1 MLERQWAYHVEC
13 ETSPHEWML
22 GVAAMKLRAAR
33 ADLACYVNAEARDVV
48 LVENCTAAAT
58 ATIRSA
64 RLRAGDVVIH
74 LSTAYGMVK
83 NALRHA
89 ADAVGA
95 DVLSL
100 AVEFRG
106 GGSPPAGAGGAP
118 LAERLAELCDGV
130 AASGRRVA
138 MVTFDHIASCPGAI
152 MPVAQMA
159 RVCKQRNV
167 PTVLADAA
175 HALGQVR
182 LDLRALE
189 AAGVTHFMAD
199 AHKWLYSPKGS
210 AMLWV
215 TREAQAS
222 MYPSVVG
229 AVCSNSRTTNFDPA
243 ALANLSEFERR
254 FQYTGTRDYTPLVAV
269 ADALRWREK
278 VGESAILGYNHSLA
292 VWGQEF
298 LASEWNT
305 ETLVPPECTAFMAH
319 ARVPVSTP
327 GAAALLN
334 RRLREERA
342 THVMAFEL
350 PPRAHLGET
359 EATHWVRPCAQ
370 LFVSRGDFEHLA
382 AATKELAG
390 ECEAAAKAACAW
402 LARTRARLMR
412 ERALER
418 TDAAVCAADD
428 AASGGRAPVRHAVTV
443 GFEVAPAS
451 ALRISGE
458 KSFGA
463 GARTDSAFDLA
474 AVEAVA
480 KYSAGALGVA
490 TAKQTRAEDSSAA
503 SAKELSSAS
512 PVTYLPALAEER
524 LASGADVKLGALALG
539 KGLGYA
545 EASPVSVMDASGT
558 SSASS
563 VGGFVV
569 HEGSV
574 DDAGFALPGWAK
586 TRVLSAPNGAR

>member
-1 MLERQWAYHVEC
+1 
-13 ETSPHEWML
+13 
-22 GVAAMKLRAAR
+22 
-33 ADLACYVNAEARDVV
+33 
-48 LVENCTAAAT
+48 
-58 ATIRSA
+58 
-64 RLRAGDVVIH
+64 
-74 LSTAYGMVK
+74 
-83 NALRHA
+83 
-89 ADAVGA
+89 
-95 DVLSL
+95 
-100 AVEFRG
+100 
-106 GGSPPAGAGGAP
+106 
-118 LAERLAELCDGV
+118 
-130 AASGRRVA
+130 
-138 MVTFDHIASCPGAI
+138 

-350 PPRAHLGET
+350 PARAHLGET
-359 EATHWVRPCAQ
+359 EPTHWVRPCAQ
-370 LFVSRGDFEHLA
+370 LFVSRDDFAHLA

-418 TDAAVCAADD
+418 AEEAALAAE
-428 AASGGRAPVRHAVTV
+428 AAAAGGRARARHAVTV
-443 GFEVAPAS
+443 GVEVAPAS
-451 ALRISGE
+451 VPHISGSG
-458 KSFGA
+458 SFGA

-480 KYSAGALGVA
+480 KYSAGALGTPNAAAKAARDA
-490 TAKQTRAEDSSAA
+490 TTSVSEEAAKTAAVKYGSAGPFSSPR
-503 SAKELSSAS
+503 S
-512 PVTYLPALAEER
+512 VGFLPALAEEDVV
-524 LASGADVKLGALALG
+524 SGVAGKLGALALG

-545 EASPVSVMDASGT
+545 AASPVSIIDVSGT

-563 VGGFVV
+563 VGTPR
-569 HEGSV
+569 EGSV
-574 DDAGFALPGWAK
+574 DGAGFALPEWVK
-586 TRVLSAPNGAR
+586 TPAQ

>member
-1 MLERQWAYHVEC
+1 
-13 ETSPHEWML
+13 ML

-100 AVEFRG
+100 PVEFRG

-350 PPRAHLGET
+350 PPRPHLGET
-359 EATHWVRPCAQ
+359 ECTHWVRPCAQ
-370 LFVSRGDFEHLA
+370 LFVSRRDFEHLA
-382 AATKELAG
+382 AATKALAG

-402 LARTRARLMR
+402 LARTRARLTR

-418 TDAAVCAADD
+418 AEAAARAAEE
-428 AASGGRAPVRHAVTV
+428 AASGGRALARHAVTV
-443 GFEVAPAS
+443 GFEVAPTS
-451 ALRISGE
+451 VPHISGG
-458 KSFGA
+458 KSFGS
-463 GARTDSAFDLA
+463 GVRMDSAFDLA

-480 KYSAGALGVA
+480 KYSAGALGAA
-490 TAKQTRAEDSSAA
+490 TAKETFVKDSSAA
-503 SAKELSSAS
+503 SAASAAAQFSSPRSAG
-512 PVTYLPALAEER
+512 YLPALAEEGV
-524 LASGADVKLGALALG
+524 ASGAGGKLGALAPG
-539 KGLGYA
+539 KGFGYA
-545 EASPVSVMDASGT
+545 AASPASVIDVSGT
-558 SSASS
+558 SSATS
-563 VGGFVV
+563 VGTPHG
-569 HEGSV
+569 GSV
-574 DDAGFALPGWAK
+574 DGAGFALPEWAR
-586 TRVLSAPNGAR
+586 TRALAPQNAAQ

>member
-1 MLERQWAYHVEC
+1 
-13 ETSPHEWML
+13 ML

-33 ADLACYVNAEARDVV
+33 ADLARYVEADARDVV

-89 ADAVGA
+89 ADAAGA

-100 AVEFRG
+100 PVEFRG
-106 GGSPPAGAGGAP
+106 GGSPPTGAGGAP
-118 LAERLAELCDGV
+118 LDERLAELCDT
-130 AASGRRVA
+130 AAAEGRRVA
-138 MVTFDHIASCPGAI
+138 MVTFDYIASCPGAI
-152 MPVAQMA
+152 MPVREMA
-159 RVCKQRNV
+159 RVCKKRNV

-182 LDLRALE
+182 LDLRSLE

-215 TREAQAS
+215 TREAQDHIH
-222 MYPSVVG
+222 PSVVG

-278 VGESAILGYNHSLA
+278 VGESVILGYNHNLA

-298 LASEWNT
+298 LATEWNT
-305 ETLVPPECTAFMAH
+305 ETLVPAECTAFMAH

-334 RRLREERA
+334 RRLREEFK

-350 PPRAHLGET
+350 PPRVHLGET
-359 EATHWVRPCAQ
+359 EPTHWVRPCAQ
-370 LFVSRGDFEHLA
+370 LFVSREDFKHLA
-382 AATKELAG
+382 AATKELAS
-390 ECEAAAKAACAW
+390 ECDAAARAACAW
-402 LARTRARLMR
+402 LARTRARLTR
-412 ERALER
+412 KRALARAEE
-418 TDAAVCAADD
+418 AACAAAE
-428 AASGGRAPVRHAVTV
+428 AAAGGRAPARHAVTV
-443 GFEVAPAS
+443 GFEVAPTS
-451 ALRISGE
+451 VPHISGG
-458 KSFGA
+458 FGA

-474 AVEAVA
+474 KVEAVA

-490 TAKQTRAEDSSAA
+490 TAKETPSTKDADAA
-503 SAKELSSAS
+503 SPAAYPGGAPFSSPRS
-512 PVTYLPALAEER
+512 VGYLPALAEDGV
-524 LASGADVKLGALALG
+524 LSGKLGALAPG
-539 KGLGYA
+539 KGFEMA
-545 EASPVSVMDASGT
+545 AASPVSIIDVSGT

-563 VGGFVV
+563 VGTP

-574 DDAGFALPGWAK
+574 DGAGFALPEWAR
-586 TRVLSAPNGAR
+586 TRVLVPQNAAR

>member
-1 MLERQWAYHVEC
+1 
-13 ETSPHEWML
+13 ML

-350 PPRAHLGET
+350 PARAHLGET
-359 EATHWVRPCAQ
+359 EPTHWVRPCAQ
-370 LFVSRGDFEHLA
+370 LFVSRDDFAHLA
-382 AATKELAG
+382 AATKALAG

-402 LARTRARLMR
+402 LARTRSRIRRAR
-412 ERALER
+412 A
-418 TDAAVCAADD
+418 
-428 AASGGRAPVRHAVTV
+428 RHAVTV

-451 ALRISGE
+451 VPHISGSG
-458 KSFGA
+458 SFGA

-480 KYSAGALGVA
+480 KYSAGALGTPNAAAKAARDA
-490 TAKQTRAEDSSAA
+490 TTSVSEEAAKTAAVKYGSAGPFSSPR
-503 SAKELSSAS
+503 S
-512 PVTYLPALAEER
+512 VGFLPALAEEDVV
-524 LASGADVKLGALALG
+524 SGVAGKLGALALG

-545 EASPVSVMDASGT
+545 AASPVSIIDVSGT

-563 VGGFVV
+563 VGTPR
-569 HEGSV
+569 EGSV
-574 DDAGFALPGWAK
+574 DGAGFALPEWVK
-586 TRVLSAPNGAR
+586 TPAQ

>member
-1 MLERQWAYHVEC
+1 
-13 ETSPHEWML
+13 ML

-33 ADLACYVNAEARDVV
+33 ADLARYVNAEARDVV

-100 AVEFRG
+100 PVEFRG

-130 AASGRRVA
+130 AASGRRVV

-305 ETLVPPECTAFMAH
+305 ETLVPPDCTAFMAH

-350 PPRAHLGET
+350 PARAHLGET
-359 EATHWVRPCAQ
+359 EPTHWVRPCAHPRRNCRRC
-370 LFVSRGDFEHLA
+370 V
-382 AATKELAG
+382 
-390 ECEAAAKAACAW
+390 
-402 LARTRARLMR
+402 ARTWEPPRTRPSRCASRARAR
-412 ERALER
+412 PPPPPRR
-418 TDAAVCAADD
+418 
-428 AASGGRAPVRHAVTV
+428 RAPPPRRAR
-443 GFEVAPAS
+443 APA
-451 ALRISGE
+451 R
-458 KSFGA
+458 
-463 GARTDSAFDLA
+463 
-474 AVEAVA
+474 
-480 KYSAGALGVA
+480 
-490 TAKQTRAEDSSAA
+490 
-503 SAKELSSAS
+503 
-512 PVTYLPALAEER
+512 
-524 LASGADVKLGALALG
+524 ASGAR
-539 KGLGYA
+539 
-545 EASPVSVMDASGT
+545 ASWPARRTPPS
-558 SSASS
+558 
-563 VGGFVV
+563 
-569 HEGSV
+569 
-574 DDAGFALPGWAK
+574 PPPR
-586 TRVLSAPNGAR
+586 TRRPAPWSPRRGARSRSCSRRAARTGAPSARSSS

>member
-1 MLERQWAYHVEC
+1 M
-13 ETSPHEWML
+13 
-22 GVAAMKLRAAR
+22 AA
-33 ADLACYVNAEARDVV
+33 E
-48 LVENCTAAAT
+48 
-58 ATIRSA
+58 
-64 RLRAGDVVIH
+64 
-74 LSTAYGMVK
+74 
-83 NALRHA
+83 
-89 ADAVGA
+89 
-95 DVLSL
+95 
-100 AVEFRG
+100 
-106 GGSPPAGAGGAP
+106 
-118 LAERLAELCDGV
+118 
-130 AASGRRVA
+130 GRRVA
-138 MVTFDHIASCPGAI
+138 MVTFDYIASCPGAI

-350 PPRAHLGET
+350 PARAHLGET
-359 EATHWVRPCAQ
+359 EPTHWVRPCAQ
-370 LFVSRGDFEHLA
+370 LFVSRDDFAHLA
-382 AATKELAG
+382 AATKALAG

-418 TDAAVCAADD
+418 AEEAALAAE
-428 AASGGRAPVRHAVTV
+428 AAAAGGRARARHAVTV

-451 ALRISGE
+451 VPHISGSG
-458 KSFGA
+458 SFGA

-480 KYSAGALGVA
+480 KYSAGALGTPNAAAKAARDA
-490 TAKQTRAEDSSAA
+490 TTSVSEEAAKTAAVNYTNAGPFSSPR
-503 SAKELSSAS
+503 S
-512 PVTYLPALAEER
+512 VGFLPALAEEDVV
-524 LASGADVKLGALALG
+524 SGVAGKLGALALG

-545 EASPVSVMDASGT
+545 AASPVSIIDVSGT

-563 VGGFVV
+563 VGTPR
-569 HEGSV
+569 EGSV
-574 DDAGFALPGWAK
+574 DGAGFALPEWVK
-586 TRVLSAPNGAR
+586 TPAQ

>member
-1 MLERQWAYHVEC
+1 
-13 ETSPHEWML
+13 ML

-33 ADLACYVNAEARDVV
+33 ADLARYVNAETRDVV

-64 RLRAGDVVIH
+64 QLRAGDVVIH

-83 NALRHA
+83 NALKHA
-89 ADAVGA
+89 ADAAGA

-100 AVEFRG
+100 PVEFRG
-106 GGSPPAGAGGAP
+106 GSSPPSGAGGAP

-215 TREAQAS
+215 TRDAQDAV
-222 MYPSVVG
+222 YPSVVG

-278 VGESAILGYNHSLA
+278 VGESAILGYNHGLA
-292 VWGQEF
+292 VWAQEF
-298 LASEWNT
+298 LAHEWNT
-305 ETLVPPECTAFMAH
+305 ETLVPAECTAFMAH
-319 ARVPVSTP
+319 ARVPVSRP

-350 PPRAHLGET
+350 PPRPHLGET
-359 EATHWVRPCAQ
+359 ECTHWVRPCAQ
-370 LFVSRGDFEHLA
+370 LFVSRRDFEHLA
-382 AATKELAG
+382 AARCSKSRLLTKSCAHG
-390 ECEAAAKAACAW
+390 RTQCVHSVSPRCGRGGSSNAMTCVARSSRRRRFRSAAAPGLDTGTRACAINAVHSAGTSVSVFHSWAKNSCAHTAKPW
-402 LARTRARLMR
+402 LYPKI
-412 ERALER
+412 ALSPTFSR
-418 TDAAVCAADD
+418 QR
-428 AASGGRAPVRHAVTV
+428 S
-443 GFEVAPAS
+443 AS
-451 ALRISGE
+451 ATATSG
-458 KSFGA
+458 
-463 GARTDSAFDLA
+463 
-474 AVEAVA
+474 V
-480 KYSAGALGVA
+480 
-490 TAKQTRAEDSSAA
+490 
-503 SAKELSSAS
+503 
-512 PVTYLPALAEER
+512 
-524 LASGADVKLGALALG
+524 
-539 KGLGYA
+539 
-545 EASPVSVMDASGT
+545 
-558 SSASS
+558 
-563 VGGFVV
+563 
-569 HEGSV
+569 
-574 DDAGFALPGWAK
+574 
-586 TRVLSAPNGAR
+586 

>member
-1 MLERQWAYHVEC
+1 
-13 ETSPHEWML
+13 ML

-350 PPRAHLGET
+350 PARAHLGET
-359 EATHWVRPCAQ
+359 EPTHWVRPCAQ
-370 LFVSRGDFEHLA
+370 LFVSRDDFAHLA

-418 TDAAVCAADD
+418 AEEAALAAE
-428 AASGGRAPVRHAVTV
+428 AAAAAGARARHAVTV

-451 ALRISGE
+451 VPHISGSG
-458 KSFGA
+458 SFGA

-480 KYSAGALGVA
+480 KYSAGALGTPNAAAKAARDA
-490 TAKQTRAEDSSAA
+490 TTSVSEEAAKTAAVKYGSAGPFSSPR
-503 SAKELSSAS
+503 S
-512 PVTYLPALAEER
+512 VGFLPALAEEDVV
-524 LASGADVKLGALALG
+524 SGVAGKLGALALG

-545 EASPVSVMDASGT
+545 AASPVSIIDVSGT

-563 VGGFVV
+563 VGTPR
-569 HEGSV
+569 EGSV
-574 DDAGFALPGWAK
+574 DGAGFALPEWVK
-586 TRVLSAPNGAR
+586 TPAQ